1 MTTLVDP
8 DLMVVTMGMLMTLV
22 EQGVVLDFDFEVIVV
37 KTCDVFTI
45 LVEPDLIVDT
55 TGTLVTL
62 VEQGVV
68 LDFSVIVLN
77 MWVV

>member
-8 DLMVVTMGMLMTLV
+8 DLIVFTMGKLFTLFD
-22 EQGVVLDFDFEVIVV
+22 QGVVVDLYCVVIVV